1 MLRTI
6 GGAVQ
11 ASLALAALAVLSRA
25 GVEARPEPPREPRDA
40 AGWVAAYNA
49 RDFGQPG
56 VQRVSIE
63 LTSGP
68 QVTRRFTVVNA
79 WRADGHRVDSVYFLE
94 APPGMAGTA
103 YLHSEIAA
111 DAPDLSVRLF
121 LPSGQRQVLTVAS
134 GEYGEGLLG
143 SDFTYEDFRKRLP
156 VPWVHLRARGA
167 RRHRRRTSGGA
178 GCRAAARRLAAG
190 PHVDGDQTAVPRR
203 GGVLPRSGRR
213 TA

>member
-11 ASLALAALAVLSRA
+11 ASLALAALAVLPQA
-25 GVEARPEPPREPRDA
+25 GVEARPESPREPRDA

-103 YLHSEIAA
+103 YVHWESQPTRPICRCVSSFR
-111 DAPDLSVRLF
+111 PD
-121 LPSGQRQVLTVAS
+121 
-134 GEYGEGLLG
+134 
-143 SDFTYEDFRKRLP
+143 
-156 VPWVHLRARGA
+156 
-167 RRHRRRTSGGA
+167 
-178 GCRAAARRLAAG
+178 
-190 PHVDGDQTAVPRR
+190 
-203 GGVLPRSGRR
+203 SGRC
-213 TA
+213 